1 MPSRSRT
8 KIVYKKETEQG
19 IELSVAGPEF
29 VCPLEELEGKVVRL
43 ELEASR
49 EAGHGEVQDGVVGG
63 RDELEDNH
71 EPNQDRLL
79 LRETEGGVQNLLFV
93 QVTWKSIGTITVHN

>member
-93 QVTWKSIGTITVHN
+93 QVTWKSIGTIT